1 MTYSLNTL
9 RATARQAPVAP
20 TGMGRF
26 ANEITL
32 IVGFVG
38 LVLWLV
44 ALLTY
49 APQDAAWSTSGAGM
63 PVLNRVGRLGAWVA
77 DLSYFVLG
85 FSVWWCVVVAVR
97 LWLAL
102 LAHRLRDDASPV
114 VPRQWVFWL
123 GMLVINALLF
133 MFVGRLVDGF
143 VVTSFWSALGGAVI
157 VSLTN
162 YVLIRLLAP
171 RRAFPG
177 QPDPKKR
184 SDVIDI

>member
-1 MTYSLNTL
+1 MNYTRMNSPFLQLIIRWIVLAIGVMLATKVIPGIEYNT
-9 RATARQAPVAP
+9 
-20 TGMGRF
+20 GS
-26 ANEITL
+26 TL
-32 IVGFVG
+32 FVVVLLLSFFNVILKPL
-38 LVLWLV
+38 LVLFTLPFII
-44 ALLTY
+44 LTM
-49 APQDAAWSTSGAGM
+49 G
-63 PVLNRVGRLGAWVA
+63 
-77 DLSYFVLG
+77 
-85 FSVWWCVVVAVR
+85 
-97 LWLAL
+97 
-102 LAHRLRDDASPV
+102 
-114 VPRQWVFWL
+114 L

-177 QPDPKKR
+177 QPGPKKR